1 MDTRPVLLI
10 RGSGNDRD
18 AAALALLSIPTV
30 SESFTEI
37 TAGEKV
43 VADHLLELLEKI
55 EGWVILTSRNGLDYW
70 NKLISPIS
78 LEQAFARNSKLKFAA
93 IGAGTAEALKSF
105 GVTEVLI
112 PWKQSSEGLL
122 ELLSTYP
129 SSTAIMPVGNLA
141 RNILPNGLRSRGW
154 DVNTG
159 VLYVNSPVKVTPAA
173 VKGIEKGEFSLAI
186 VRSPSAARA
195 FAHYL
200 PTATIRLVCG
210 DSSTAETARE
220 LALNVVG
227 FAEDPSPESIANLVA
242 RTLEE

>member
-1 MDTRPVLLI
+1 MTTRPVLLI

-18 AAALALLSIPTV
+18 VAALALLSIPTV

-43 VADHLLELLEKI
+43 VADHLLELVEEI

-70 NKLISPIS
+70 KKLIYPKS
-78 LEQAFARNSKLKFAA
+78 LAQAFARNSKLKFAA
-93 IGAGTAEALKSF
+93 IGAGTADALKSI
-105 GVTEVLI
+105 GMTEVLI
-112 PWKQSSEGLL
+112 PSKQSSEGLL

-129 SSTAIMPVGNLA
+129 ASTAIMPVGNLA
-141 RNILPNGLRSRGW
+141 RNTLPNGLSSTGW
-154 DVNTG
+154 NIHTG
-159 VLYVNSPVKVTPAA
+159 VVYINSPVKVTPAA
-173 VKGIEKGEFSLAI
+173 VTGIQNGEFSLVI

-195 FAHYL
+195 FAHFL